1 MKHIIYRYYKTYF
14 KNSSLL
20 FGLIIIILGVYLFA
34 ISVKN
39 LDYSDF
45 SSYMGQVNLA
55 YISTSFFVFLAFMLY
70 MLSALKNSEQ
80 NISEIKEG
88 TIKFLLIKP
97 LLRHEILL
105 AKYIANIFGTFS
117 IFFIASLSYTALC
130 ALYIE
135 DFDIALE
142 FYVIFFEMLLIALVF
157 IIFMQSFALALSL
170 LIKKEAL
177 YMAFM
182 VIILL
187 AVFLFIPLFRVINED
202 GYLKYHLAIFD
213 ISYHFLYM
221 AKTVFAI
228 PLDTNLNLMS
238 SISGLY
244 NYGSIDPDFFNSLST
259 GMIETHYV
267 SLLPTIL
274 SYLFLSIAL
283 MGFALFRFKRI
294 DIS

>member
-14 KNSSLL
+14 RNSSLL
-20 FGLIIIILGVYLFA
+20 FGIIMVILGVYLFM

-39 LDYSDF
+39 LDHSDF

-55 YISTSFFVFLAFMLY
+55 YISTSFFVFLVFMIY
-70 MLSALKNSEQ
+70 MLSALKCSEQ

-105 AKYIANIFGTFS
+105 AKYIANILGNLS
-117 IFFIASLSYTALC
+117 IFFVTSLSYTALC

-135 DFDIALE
+135 DFDIALGL
-142 FYVIFFEMLLIALVF
+142 YAIFFEMLIMALVF

-182 VIILL
+182 VIIFL
-187 AVFLFIPLFRVINED
+187 AVFLFIPLFRVINEG

-221 AKTVFAI
+221 AKTIFAI

-244 NYGSIDPDFFNSLST
+244 SYGNVDPDFFNSLST
-259 GMIETHYV
+259 GLIETHYV
-267 SLLPTIL
+267 SLWPTIL
-274 SYLFLSIAL
+274 SYLFLSVAL
-283 MGFALFRFKRI
+283 VIFALFRFKRI